1 MSRRSI
7 LIVFFAAP
15 ALRLVYLGLVHDGP
29 DSLRMEDPGL
39 YERRAGWFLIAG
51 AAINPFTPSIIAAP
65 KIRAMDRPDFYDTQG
80 ETVVERIWLLLSG
93 TRNLPFTAL
102 VVLAVLLTV
111 ILRGAEFAAMA
122 RIGRTLAIGPAL
134 FLLVV
139 AGYILAVTGPV
150 AGVKYR
156 LPIEPTLTV
165 FLATAL
171 LWAVD
176 AWRRRRLP
184 RAPETCPAT
193 TPPRSRN

>member
-1 MSRRSI
+1 M
-7 LIVFFAAP
+7 
-15 ALRLVYLGLVHDGP
+15 
-29 DSLRMEDPGL
+29 
-39 YERRAGWFLIAG
+39 
-51 AAINPFTPSIIAAP
+51 
-65 KIRAMDRPDFYDTQG
+65 
-80 ETVVERIWLLLSG
+80 
-93 TRNLPFTAL
+93 
-102 VVLAVLLTV
+102 

-165 FLATAL
+165 FLAPAL

-176 AWRRRRLP
+176 AGRLSSP
-184 RAPETCPAT
+184 ADKGIPAPGGLASGYRKTLGHH
-193 TPPRSRN
+193 RSRGSV

>member
-1 MSRRSI
+1 M
-7 LIVFFAAP
+7 VFFAAL
-15 ALRLVYLGLVHDGP
+15 ALRLVYLGLVYDGP
-29 DSLRMEDPGL
+29 DSLRMEDSGL

-51 AAINPFTPSIIAAP
+51 DIVTKTPEGEFVPFT
-65 KIRAMDRPDFYDTQG
+65 
-80 ETVVERIWLLLSG
+80 
-93 TRNLPFTAL
+93 
-102 VVLAVLLTV
+102 
-111 ILRGAEFAAMA
+111 
-122 RIGRTLAIGPAL
+122 GRMP
-134 FLLVV
+134 
-139 AGYILAVTGPV
+139 GYILAVTGPI

-165 FLATAL
+165 FLTTAL